1 MPDTLLPAP
10 ENTLDL
16 DQLREIVEEGLRS
29 LPFPEKPA
37 ELYDP
42 VRYVLSAGGK
52 RVRPLLTLLAAS
64 ACNQS
69 VEAALP
75 AALAVEVF
83 HNFTLV
89 HDDIMDH
96 ADERRGRATVH
107 KLWDESTAILVGDLM
122 LGWSFRLLSESPT
135 QTSRLY
141 SVFNEM
147 VALLCEGQSLDE
159 SFESRADVSVDE
171 YLTMISGKTGALTA
185 CALELGGIVAG
196 ASDETCNHLS
206 QAGFDLGRAFQIQD
220 DLLDLT
226 ADHPSWGKTIGGDFI
241 EAKKSYL
248 LLSALE
254 RAGEQDHTWLRPIA
268 DGTGIDNE
276 RIAFVRDR
284 LDALGVLTEAAQC
297 VDEYT
302 DRAITHL
309 GHLPENPAS
318 IMLQQLTRNLA
329 GRPT

>member
-1 MPDTLLPAP
+1 MSETLLHVS
-10 ENTLDL
+10 EKSMDL
-16 DQLREIVEEGLRS
+16 GQLREVVEEGLRN

-52 RVRPLLTLLAAS
+52 RVRPVLTLLAAS
-64 ACNQS
+64 ACNQR

-75 AALAVEVF
+75 AALAVEMF

-96 ADERRGRATVH
+96 ADERRGRATIH

-122 LGWSFRLLSESPT
+122 LGWSFRLLSESPAST
-135 QTSRLY
+135 GRLY
-141 SVFNEM
+141 QVFNDM
-147 VALLCEGQSLDE
+147 VASLCEGQTLDE
-159 SFESRADVSVDE
+159 TFETRADVTVEE
-171 YLTMISGKTGALTA
+171 YLEMISGKTGALTA
-185 CALELGGIVAG
+185 CALELGGIIAG
-196 ASDETCNHLS
+196 AADETCQHLS
-206 QAGFDLGRAFQIQD
+206 LAGFDLGRAFQIQD

-226 ADHPSWGKTIGGDFI
+226 AEHADWGKTIGGDFI

-254 RAGEQDHTWLRPIA
+254 RAGEEDLAWLQSISN
-268 DGTGIDNE
+268 GTGIDKE
-276 RIAFVRDR
+276 RVPFVRDR
-284 LDALGVLTEAAQC
+284 LDALGVLDEAAHL

-302 DRAITHL
+302 DRAVTHFE
-309 GHLPENPAS
+309 HLPESPPRNAL
-318 IMLQQLTRNLA
+318 IQLTRSLA
-329 GRPT
+329 GRTT